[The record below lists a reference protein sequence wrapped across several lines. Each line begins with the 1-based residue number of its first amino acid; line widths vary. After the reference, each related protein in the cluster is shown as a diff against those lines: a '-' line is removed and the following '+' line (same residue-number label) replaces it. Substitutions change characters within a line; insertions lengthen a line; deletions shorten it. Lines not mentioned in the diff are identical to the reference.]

1 MTRATS
7 ESKRVCSAVRN
18 TLLQSPGSTGQKEL
32 NAVGDIDEC
41 LITTAPKTNPE
52 ATVTDAADPVFAR
65 PVRVNKFLAEVD
77 RDIPG
82 FNYQYGLLSEYA
94 RPNWAG
100 TVLIYAKHD
109 FETRLTDFGKNMRCG
124 DNAKV
129 IGVGNLCVALMI
141 CEAKYNDIGDLGPAF
156 IPHASNT

>member
-1 MTRATS
+1 MR
-7 ESKRVCSAVRN
+7 
-18 TLLQSPGSTGQKEL
+18 L
-32 NAVGDIDEC
+32 
-41 LITTAPKTNPE
+41 APKTNPE
-52 ATVTDAADPVFAR
+52 ATVTDAADPVFPR
-65 PVRVNKFLAEVD
+65 PVRVNKFLTEVD

-94 RPNWAG
+94 HPNWAG

-141 CEAKYNDIGDLGPAF
+141 CEAKYNDIADLMPAF

>member
-1 MTRATS
+1 
-7 ESKRVCSAVRN
+7 
-18 TLLQSPGSTGQKEL
+18 
-32 NAVGDIDEC
+32 
-41 LITTAPKTNPE
+41 
-52 ATVTDAADPVFAR
+52 VFPR
-65 PVRVNKFLAEVD
+65 PVRVNKFLTEVD

-94 RPNWAG
+94 HPNWAG

-141 CEAKYNDIGDLGPAF
+141 FEAKYNDIADLMPAF
-156 IPHASNT
+156 ISLCESGSVPDAS